1 MSHQAS
7 DIITPK
13 ALLLDERL
21 TPLEC
26 NAWLTFR
33 ALASSDGTVVL
44 SYDALRGYL
53 PSAPGSKRAALET
66 VSRAV
71 LCLRLSTWIALVE
84 YRRNPMTGFSMAS
97 RYAVRNQPL
106 AFDEACM
113 EDEDYLPLLERALGH
128 ASATIRQLA
137 QSILDEAMR
146 HPDQL
151 EKLPATMRER
161 IRRLQQHR
169 GDDHDPDNPGGSTAR
184 DALVP
189 EASGGVP
196 KPVPASAAAVRT
208 VEKEVL
214 KEVRTYRS
222 PPEVQ
227 GSGPYVPARFRQ
239 LPQDQQRVLTAR
251 LRDLPPEQRL
261 AVLAEWDVR
270 CESGGVRNAI
280 AYLYGLIKKAVEGV
294 FKLWAARKS
303 TPQQTPMQA
312 INNSPHDSPPAPSPS
327 LSKQAAKPASRE
339 VAQRHLEQI
348 RRMLKTPSLPI
359 GQIVGC
365 MATAECCQQP
375 WETRLLL
382 PGWDPWTRRET
393 DGAVTA
399 RRSDG
404 PANCSNNAVWP
415 GIALMAAHMMM
426 PRHTGPATTCRWG

>member
-21 TPLEC
+21 TPLER

-106 AFDEACM
+106 AFDDACM

-146 HPDQL
+146 HPDRL
-151 EKLPATMRER
+151 EKLPATMQER
-161 IRRLQQHR
+161 IRRLQHR
-169 GDDHDPDNPGGSTAR
+169 GDDHDPGSPGGSTAR

-189 EASGGVP
+189 EASGGIP
-196 KPVPASAAAVRT
+196 KPVPASATAVRT

-222 PPEVQ
+222 QPEVRV
-227 GSGPYVPARFRQ
+227 SGPDMPVRFRQ
-239 LPQDQQRVLTAR
+239 LPQDQQQILTAR
-251 LRDLPPEQRL
+251 LRGLPLEQRL

-270 CESGGVRNAI
+270 CESGGVHNAI
-280 AYLYGLIKKAVEGV
+280 AYLYGLIKKAVQGV

-303 TPQQTPMQA
+303 TPQQTPVQA
-312 INNSPHDSPPAPSPS
+312 VSNSQHGSLPAPSPS
-327 LSKQAAKPASRE
+327 SSSQTAKPASRE
-339 VAQRHLEQI
+339 VAQRHLDQI

-359 GQIVGC
+359 GQIIGC
-365 MATAECCQQP
+365 MADSGMLPTAP
-375 WETRLLL
+375 GNTPAAARL
-382 PGWDPWTRRET
+382 
-393 DGAVTA
+393 
-399 RRSDG
+399 G
-404 PANCSNNAVWP
+404 PQGSA
-415 GIALMAAHMMM
+415 
-426 PRHTGPATTCRWG
+426 

>member
-21 TPLEC
+21 TPLER

-33 ALASSDGTVVL
+33 ALASSGGTVVL
-44 SYDALRGYL
+44 SYDALRQYL

-151 EKLPATMRER
+151 EKLPATMQER
-161 IRRLQQHR
+161 ISRLQHR
-169 GDDHDPDNPGGSTAR
+169 GDDYDPGSPGGSTAR

-196 KPVPASAAAVRT
+196 KPVPASATVVRT
-208 VEKEVL
+208 VQKEVF
-214 KEVRTYRS
+214 KEVHTYRS
-222 PPEVQ
+222 PTEVQ
-227 GSGPYVPARFRQ
+227 TSRSDVPIRFRQ
-239 LPQDQQRVLTAR
+239 LPQDQQQILTAR
-251 LRDLPPEQRL
+251 LRGLPLEQRL

-270 CESGGVRNAI
+270 CESGGVHNAI

-303 TPQQTPMQA
+303 TPQQTPAQT
-312 INNSPHDSPPAPSPS
+312 ISNSQHGSPPAPSPS
-327 LSKQAAKPASRE
+327 SSSQAAKPASRE
-339 VAQRHLEQI
+339 VAQRHLDQI

-359 GQIVGC
+359 GQIIGC
-365 MATAECCQQP
+365 MADSGMLPTTPVNTPAAA
-375 WETRLLL
+375 RL
-382 PGWDPWTRRET
+382 
-393 DGAVTA
+393 
-399 RRSDG
+399 G
-404 PANCSNNAVWP
+404 PLGS
-415 GIALMAAHMMM
+415 
-426 PRHTGPATTCRWG
+426 T

>member
-1 MSHQAS
+1 MSHQTS

-21 TPLEC
+21 TPLER

-44 SYDALRGYL
+44 SYDALRKYL

-84 YRRNPMTGFSMAS
+84 YRRNPMTGFSMTS
-97 RYAVRNQPL
+97 RYAVQNQPL
-106 AFDEACM
+106 AFDDACM
-113 EDEDYLPLLERALGH
+113 GDEDYLPLLERALGH
-128 ASATIRQLA
+128 ASTTIRQLA

-146 HPDQL
+146 HPDRL
-151 EKLPATMRER
+151 GKLPSTMQER
-161 IRRLQQHR
+161 IRRLQHR
-169 GDDHDPDNPGGSTAR
+169 GDDHDPGSPGGSTPR
-184 DALVP
+184 NALVP
-189 EASGGVP
+189 EASGDIP
-196 KPVPASAAAVRT
+196 KPVPASATAVRT

-222 PPEVQ
+222 PPEVK
-227 GSGPYVPARFRQ
+227 GSGPDVPARFRQ
-239 LPQDQQRVLTAR
+239 LPQDQQRVLTSR
-251 LRDLPPEQRL
+251 LKGLPPEQRL
-261 AVLAEWDVR
+261 AILAEWDAR
-270 CESGGVRNAI
+270 CESGGVHNVI

-303 TPQQTPMQA
+303 TPQQTPVQA
-312 INNSPHDSPPAPSPS
+312 ISNSQHGSPPAPSPS
-327 LSKQAAKPASRE
+327 STSQAAKPASCE

-365 MATAECCQQP
+365 MADSGMLPTAP
-375 WETRLLL
+375 GNTPAAARL
-382 PGWDPWTRRET
+382 
-393 DGAVTA
+393 
-399 RRSDG
+399 G
-404 PANCSNNAVWP
+404 PL
-415 GIALMAAHMMM
+415 G
-426 PRHTGPATTCRWG
+426 TT

>member
-1 MSHQAS
+1 MSHQTS

-21 TPLEC
+21 TPLER

-44 SYDALRGYL
+44 SYDALRKYL

-97 RYAVRNQPL
+97 RYVVRNQPL
-106 AFDEACM
+106 AFDDACM
-113 EDEDYLPLLERALGH
+113 EDEDYLPLLERALGY
-128 ASATIRQLA
+128 ASTTIRQLA

-146 HPDQL
+146 HPDRL
-151 EKLPATMRER
+151 EKLPATLQAR
-161 IRRLQQHR
+161 IRGLQHR
-169 GDDHDPDNPGGSTAR
+169 GDDHDPGSPGRSTAR
-184 DALVP
+184 DAPMP
-189 EASGGVP
+189 EASDDIP
-196 KPVPASAAAVRT
+196 KPVPASVTTVRT

-214 KEVRTYRS
+214 KEVRTYRL

-227 GSGPYVPARFRQ
+227 VSMPDVPARFRQ

-251 LRDLPPEQRL
+251 LRGLPPEQRL

-270 CESGGVRNAI
+270 CESGGVHNAI
-280 AYLYGLIKKAVEGV
+280 AYLYGLIKTVVEGV

-312 INNSPHDSPPAPSPS
+312 INNSQHGSPPAPSPS
-327 LSKQAAKPASRE
+327 SSSQAAKPASRE
-339 VAQRHLEQI
+339 VAQRHLDQI

-359 GQIVGC
+359 GQIIGC
-365 MATAECCQQP
+365 MADSGMLPTA
-375 WETRLLL
+375 
-382 PGWDPWTRRET
+382 PGNTP
-393 DGAVTA
+393 ATA
-399 RRSDG
+399 RLG
-404 PANCSNNAVWP
+404 PLGSA
-415 GIALMAAHMMM
+415 
-426 PRHTGPATTCRWG
+426 

>member
-21 TPLEC
+21 TPLER

-33 ALASSDGTVVL
+33 SLANTDGTVVL
-44 SYDALRGYL
+44 SYDALRQYL

-106 AFDEACM
+106 AFDDACM

-137 QSILDEAMR
+137 QSILDEAMH
-146 HPDQL
+146 HPDRL

-161 IRRLQQHR
+161 IRRLQHG
-169 GDDHDPDNPGGSTAR
+169 GDDHDPGSPGGSALR
-184 DALVP
+184 DTQVP
-189 EASGGVP
+189 EASGGIPKSVP
-196 KPVPASAAAVRT
+196 TSATAIRT
-208 VEKEVL
+208 VQKEVF
-214 KEVRTYRS
+214 KEVHTYRS
-222 PPEVQ
+222 PTEVQ
-227 GSGPYVPARFRQ
+227 ASRSDAPIRFRQ
-239 LPQDQQRVLTAR
+239 LPQDQQQILTAR
-251 LRDLPPEQRL
+251 LRGLPPEQRL
-261 AVLAEWDVR
+261 AVLVEWDAR
-270 CESGGVRNAI
+270 CESGGVHNVI

-303 TPQQTPMQA
+303 TPQQTPVPA
-312 INNSPHDSPPAPSPS
+312 VSNSQHGSPPAPSPS
-327 LSKQAAKPASRE
+327 SSSQAAKPASRE

-348 RRMLKTPSLPI
+348 RRMLKLPPQPI
-359 GQIVGC
+359 GQIIENLTGNGHLVQPGDLPAAGGLGHAG
-365 MATAECCQQP
+365 AT
-375 WETRLLL
+375 
-382 PGWDPWTRRET
+382 
-393 DGAVTA
+393 
-399 RRSDG
+399 
-404 PANCSNNAVWP
+404 
-415 GIALMAAHMMM
+415 
-426 PRHTGPATTCRWG
+426 

>member
-7 DIITPK
+7 DIVTPK

-21 TPLEC
+21 TPLER

-33 ALASSDGTVVL
+33 SLASSDGTVVL
-44 SYDALRGYL
+44 SYDALRKYL

-106 AFDEACM
+106 AFNDACL

-137 QSILDEAMR
+137 QSILEGAMR
-146 HPDQL
+146 HPDRL
-151 EKLPATMRER
+151 GKLPAAMQER
-161 IRRLQQHR
+161 IRRLQHQ
-169 GDDHDPDNPGGSTAR
+169 GDDHDPDSPGGSTPR
-184 DALVP
+184 NDLVP
-189 EASGGVP
+189 EASGGIP
-196 KPVPASAAAVRT
+196 KPVPASATAVRT

-214 KEVRTYRS
+214 KEVRTHRS
-222 PPEVQ
+222 QPEVRVL
-227 GSGPYVPARFRQ
+227 GPDVPARFRQ

-251 LRDLPPEQRL
+251 LRGLPPEKRL

-270 CESGGVRNAI
+270 CESGGVHNAI

-303 TPQQTPMQA
+303 TPQQISVQA
-312 INNSPHDSPPAPSPS
+312 ISNSLHDSPPAHSPPSS
-327 LSKQAAKPASRE
+327 SQAAKTASRE

-359 GQIVGC
+359 GQIIGC
-365 MATAECCQQP
+365 MADSGMLPIAPENTPAAA
-375 WETRLLL
+375 RL
-382 PGWDPWTRRET
+382 
-393 DGAVTA
+393 
-399 RRSDG
+399 G
-404 PANCSNNAVWP
+404 PLGSA
-415 GIALMAAHMMM
+415 
-426 PRHTGPATTCRWG
+426 

>member
-1 MSHQAS
+1 MSHPTS

-21 TPLEC
+21 TPLER

-33 ALASSDGTVVL
+33 SLAGSDGTVVL

-106 AFDEACM
+106 TFVEACL
-113 EDEDYLPLLERALGH
+113 EDDDYLPLLERALGH
-128 ASATIRQLA
+128 AGATIRQLA

-146 HPDQL
+146 HPDRL
-151 EKLPATMRER
+151 GKLPATMQER
-161 IRRLQQHR
+161 IRRLQHR
-169 GDDHDPDNPGGSTAR
+169 GDDHDPGSPGGSTPR
-184 DALVP
+184 NALVP
-189 EASGGVP
+189 EASDDIP
-196 KPVPASAAAVRT
+196 KPAPASATAVRT

-227 GSGPYVPARFRQ
+227 GSGPDVPARFRQ
-239 LPQDQQRVLTAR
+239 LPQDQQRVLTTR
-251 LRDLPPEQRL
+251 LRGLPPEQRL

-270 CESGGVRNAI
+270 CESGGVHNAI
-280 AYLYGLIKKAVEGV
+280 AYLYGLIKKAMEGV

-303 TPQQTPMQA
+303 TPQQTPEQA
-312 INNSPHDSPPAPSPS
+312 INNSQHGVPSVPSPS
-327 LSKQAAKPASRE
+327 PNSQAAKPASRE
-339 VAQRHLEQI
+339 VAQRHLDQI
-348 RRMLKTPSLPI
+348 RRMLKTPPLPI
-359 GQIVGC
+359 GQIIGC
-365 MATAECCQQP
+365 MADSGMLPTASGNTP
-375 WETRLLL
+375 AAARL
-382 PGWDPWTRRET
+382 
-393 DGAVTA
+393 
-399 RRSDG
+399 G
-404 PANCSNNAVWP
+404 PLGSA
-415 GIALMAAHMMM
+415 
-426 PRHTGPATTCRWG
+426 